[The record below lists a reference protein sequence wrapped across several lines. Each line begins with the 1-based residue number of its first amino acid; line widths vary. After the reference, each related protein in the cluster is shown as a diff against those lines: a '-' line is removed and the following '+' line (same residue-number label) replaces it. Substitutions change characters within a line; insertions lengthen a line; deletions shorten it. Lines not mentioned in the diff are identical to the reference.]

1 MVEFEMNV
9 VGQKYMKQ
17 HFLYKNI
24 VLHSKKDLYSL
35 KECLGAT
42 VSHLES

>member
-9 VGQKYMKQ
+9 VGQKYMKK
-17 HFLYKNI
+17 HLYKNI
-24 VLHSKKDLYSL
+24 VLHSKKDLYLL